1 MRSLLMIISQPIFW
15 ASAIFLVGG
24 AFLALIL
31 SKRKAEA
38 PGAARPMG
46 PPMGSPMMPSTNV
59 YQPQP
64 TAVTTS
70 ETSVTFADV
79 AGLDEV
85 VNELREV
92 KDYLADPERFR
103 SLGAELP
110 RGILLY
116 GPPGSGKTLLA
127 KALAGEAGVPFY
139 SASASS
145 FVEIYVGMG
154 AARVRQLF
162 EEAKRHTPC
171 LVFIDELDAVGRRR
185 TSANEV
191 SGGEREFDVTLNQL
205 LIELDGFASTSGV
218 LILGATNRPELIDPA
233 LLRPGRFDRSIHVD
247 RPDLT
252 GREAILELHASKRPF
267 STRIGWRH
275 LAGRTAGLT
284 GAELAHIINEAA
296 FLAARRHRP
305 RITEEE
311 VEEAVDRVLAGP
323 RSNRSINEEE
333 KRLIA
338 YHEAGHALLSL
349 LLKGV
354 TPASRV
360 SIVGRIG
367 GLGRSTWSGADDREV
382 LTRRELMAQLMVL
395 LGGRAAEKNTF
406 GEPSTRAEDD
416 LEQAADLAQRMVMRW
431 AMTER
436 FDLSRSNGGRG
447 PSAGSEPDADR
458 EVRQLLEKTEQ
469 AAITILQ
476 ENTGRLKAIAEALIE
491 QETLTRAEIVRLAG
505 IPDPGGEQE
514 QPLAPVR
521 MLPMA

>member
-38 PGAARPMG
+38 PGAARRVGPMA
-46 PPMGSPMMPSTNV
+46 PPMT
-59 YQPQP
+59 P
-64 TAVTTS
+64 TMSSYRPEPATVTTS

-103 SLGAELP
+103 ALGAELP

-145 FVEIYVGMG
+145 FVEVYVGMG

-185 TSANEV
+185 TSGNEV

-205 LIELDGFASTSGV
+205 LIELDGFATTSGV

-247 RPDLT
+247 RPDLA
-252 GREAILELHASKRPF
+252 GRESILELHASKRPF

-367 GLGRSTWSGADDREV
+367 GLGRSAWGGADDREV

-395 LGGRAAEKNTF
+395 LGGRAAEKNAF

-416 LEQAADLAQRMVMRW
+416 LEQAADLARRMVMRW

-436 FDLSRSNGGRG
+436 FELSRRHDERG
-447 PSAGSEPDADR
+447 PSARSESDADR

-469 AAITILQ
+469 AAIIILQ
-476 ENTGRLKAIAEALIE
+476 ENPGRLKAIAEALME
-491 QETLTRAEIVRLAG
+491 QETLTRSEIAHLAG
-505 IPDPGGEQE
+505 IPDPIGEQE

-521 MLPMA
+521 MLPLG